1 MGAMFRSE
9 EMVLA
14 QLFVQPE
21 ASYYAISELGEAGCV
36 QFRDLNE
43 SVNAFQRKFVNE
55 VRRCDEM
62 ERKLRYIEAEVR
74 KDDVAIPDVSE
85 LPKAPNPREIIDLEA
100 HLEKTEGDIKELSES
115 AVNLKSNYL
124 ELTELRH
131 VLEKTQAFF
140 NEQDEAN
147 GMSEHKTLIPAEEHN
162 ASIRG
167 RLGFVA
173 GVINRE
179 RVPAFERML
188 WRISR
193 GNVFL
198 RQAEIEK
205 PMEDPATGIEYH
217 KTVFAA
223 FFQGEQLK
231 TRIKKVCAGFHA
243 SLYPCPST
251 LSERNDM
258 LRGVRTRLEDLNLV
272 LNQTRD
278 HRQRVLVS
286 VAKELQNWS
295 IMVSKMKAI
304 YHTLNFFNMDVTKKC
319 LIGEC
324 WVPSNDIP
332 AVQKALADGSSAC
345 GSSIPSFLN
354 VINTNEDP
362 PTFNRT
368 NKFTRGFQNL
378 IDSYGVASY
387 REANPAL
394 YTIIT
399 FPFLFAVMFGD
410 CGHAVIMFLFGL
422 WLVLSEKK
430 IAAQKNKSE
439 IFNIFFSGRY
449 IILLMGLFSF
459 YTGLMYNDVFS
470 KSMNIFGSKWF
481 VNMTEK
487 ELHDLEGDVEF
498 LPRKNFANVPY
509 WVGLD
514 PVWQTAKNKIIF
526 LNSLKMKMSIILGVA
541 HMIFG
546 VVCSTFNFIH
556 FKKYYS
562 LVLEFL
568 PQLLLL
574 IFLFLYMVVM
584 MFMKWIMY
592 SGEYDGYDGPAG
604 PIEDVNKH
612 GSYCAPSVLIYFINM
627 MLMSSSTANKGC
639 DVFMYPGQD
648 LVQKVFVFGA
658 LICIPVMLLGKPLYI
673 MYTRKNKKHDVYQ
686 PETFKNKTNGDVN
699 LGMELDDIS
708 EANRQELAEAAASA
722 HREKEEEE
730 EPMSEIFIHA
740 AIHTIEYT
748 LSTIS
753 HTASYLRLW
762 ALSLAH
768 AQLSEVLWSMLF
780 AKLALKH
787 EGYIG
792 VAMIFLIF
800 AAWAAF
806 TIAILVLM
814 EGLSAFLHTLRLHWV
829 EFMSKFYAGVGYIFQ
844 PFSFKRI
851 LEEEEEEA

>member
-9 EMVLA
+9 EMVLS
-14 QLFVQPE
+14 QLFIQPE
-21 ASYYAISELGEAGCV
+21 ASYYAISELGETGCV

-43 SVNAFQRKFVNE
+43 NVNAFQRKFVNE

-74 KDDVAIPDVSE
+74 KDDVNIPDVSE

-124 ELTELRH
+124 ELTELKH

-147 GMSEHKTLIPAEEHN
+147 GLSDSVHKSLIPTEDHT

-243 SLYPCPST
+243 SLYPCPNT
-251 LSERNDM
+251 LTERNDM
-258 LRGVRTRLEDLNLV
+258 LKGVRTRLEDLNLV

-324 WVPSNDIP
+324 WVPNNDITV
-332 AVQKALADGSSAC
+332 VQKALADGSSAC

-422 WLVLSEKK
+422 WLVLAEKK
-430 IAAQKNKSE
+430 IGAQKNKSE
-439 IFNIFFSGRY
+439 IFSIFFEGRY
-449 IILLMGLFSF
+449 IILLMGIFSF
-459 YTGLMYNDVFS
+459 YTGLMYNDIFS
-470 KSMNIFGSKWF
+470 KSMNIFGSRWY
-481 VNMTEK
+481 VNMTTTQ
-487 ELHDLEGDVEF
+487 LEHETGDIEF
-498 LPRKNFANVPY
+498 LPKANYKGTPY
-509 WVGLD
+509 VVGID
-514 PVWQTAKNKIIF
+514 PVWQAAKNKIIF

-556 FKKYYS
+556 FKRYYS
-562 LVLEFL
+562 IILEFI

-574 IFLFLYMVVM
+574 LFLFLYMVIM
-584 MFMKWIMY
+584 MFMKWAWY
-592 SGEYDGYDGPAG
+592 TAENDGWANGPND
-604 PIEDVNKH
+604 PVNKH
-612 GSYCAPSVLIYFINM
+612 GSSCAPSVLIYFINM
-627 MLMSSSTANKGC
+627 MLMSKSDANKGC
-639 DVFMYPGQD
+639 DVYMYEGQQSIQYV
-648 LVQKVFVFGA
+648 LVFGA
-658 LICIPVMLLGKPLYI
+658 LICIPVMLLGKPLYT
-673 MYTRKNKKHDVYQ
+673 MVQRKKQKKAEPVHPQ
-686 PETFKNKTNGDVN
+686 INKTNGDVN
-699 LGMELDDIS
+699 LGLELEDVS
-708 EANRQELAEAAASA
+708 ESNRQELAEAAASA
-722 HREKEEEE
+722 HHEKEEEE
-730 EPMSEIFIHA
+730 EPISEIFIHS

-780 AKLALKH
+780 SKLALKM
-787 EGYIG
+787 GGPVG
-792 VAMIFLIF
+792 VVMIFLVF
-800 AAWAAF
+800 GAWALF
-806 TIAILVLM
+806 TVAILVLM

-829 EFMSKFYAGVGYIFQ
+829 EFMSKFYAGVGYVFQ

-851 LEEEEEEA
+851 LQEEEEAT